1 MMNIFQAVLLG
12 LLGGL
17 GIWDSRMFGILM
29 CDRPLVLGP
38 LVGLILGDFTTGVII
53 GASLELVMMGVVG
66 IGSATPPDTVS
77 GTILATAFAIT
88 SGLDVSAAVALALPI
103 ATLGQLVGIL
113 DRTANAY
120 FVSMADKAAERG
132 DYKGIDRA
140 LWGGGILFFV
150 SYFLLVFLGSLL
162 GSAVIGTFVDMIP
175 ASVTNGLSV
184 ASGMLPALGIAIL
197 MNLLFDKKNVAFFF
211 VGWVLTALMGVNT
224 VGAAVLG
231 TAVAYI
237 IYQYTMQAKE
247 NAAAAQ
253 AAAGNLYDPLSD
265 DLGGEL

>member
-38 LVGLILGDFTTGVII
+38 LVGLILGDFTTGIII

-120 FVSMADKAAERG
+120 FVSMAD
-132 DYKGIDRA
+132 
-140 LWGGGILFFV
+140 
-150 SYFLLVFLGSLL
+150 LLVFLGSLL

-175 ASVTNGLSV
+175 ASVTNGLRV

-231 TAVAYI
+231 TLRHRRPPAICMIRCPMIWEVNCDGRESSSY
-237 IYQYTMQAKE
+237 
-247 NAAAAQ
+247 
-253 AAAGNLYDPLSD
+253 
-265 DLGGEL
+265 GE